1 MVWYSIPYYSPGSE
15 RSFVV
20 SQRRKKITLSLDA
33 ALVRDIQQLVG
44 EGEAK
49 SQSAFF
55 ETALREKVKQAKREK
70 RRKSLLAASKDP
82 LFLADVEEVMRD
94 FVYADAE
101 TARMI
106 R

>member
-1 MVWYSIPYYSPGSE
+1 M
-15 RSFVV
+15 V
-20 SQRRKKITLSLDA
+20 SQPRKKITLSLDA
-33 ALVRDIQQLVG
+33 ALIRDVQQLVG

-49 SQSAFF
+49 SQSSFF
-55 ETALREKVKQAKREK
+55 ETALREKIRQTKREK

-94 FVYADAE
+94 FAEADAE
-101 TARMI
+101 SARMI

>member
-1 MVWYSIPYYSPGSE
+1 M
-15 RSFVV
+15 V

-33 ALVRDIQQLVG
+33 ALVRDVQQLVG
-44 EGEAK
+44 QGEAK

-55 ETALREKVKQAKREK
+55 EMALREKVKQAKREK

-82 LFLADVEEVMRD
+82 LFLADIAEVRRD
-94 FVYADAE
+94 FAYADAE
-101 TARMI
+101 AARMI